1 MKGVYQHCGDLQ
13 RYLAE
18 FDFRY
23 NNVPRWDVATIS
35 APSEP
40 IRQLPVERGCECADD
55 LRE

>member
-23 NNVPRWDVATIS
+23 NNRAALGCGDDERAKR
-35 APSEP
+35 A